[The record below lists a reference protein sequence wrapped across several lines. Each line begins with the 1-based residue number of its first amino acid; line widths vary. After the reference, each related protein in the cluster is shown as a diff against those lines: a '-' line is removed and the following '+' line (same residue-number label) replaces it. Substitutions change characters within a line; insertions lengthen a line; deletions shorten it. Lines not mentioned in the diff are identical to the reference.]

1 MPFIPLLSGG
11 SDFSAVTLTFETTTG
26 ATVTAETLSPSGV
39 ATGPVA
45 VAEYPASSG
54 LYPFTFVPG
63 EAGMWR
69 VVFRA
74 SGVVTAVQTRWVRV
88 RALSTVPP
96 LATPEDVAATW
107 RALTAA
113 EEDVASALIDE
124 ASLIIRQRVT
134 SVDARI
140 TAGTLSADLVAS
152 VVARMVRR
160 LMQAP
165 PPGMQSWT
173 VDDYTERYT
182 EVVARLVLDGDDLDL
197 LSPAGATTGAFT
209 IRPSYT
215 PPRQRDR
222 SWY

>member
-1 MPFIPLLSGG
+1 MTDVG
-11 SDFSAVTLTFETTTG
+11 DAVTLTFTTTTG
-26 ATVTAETLSPSGV
+26 ATVTAEVTNPAGATATPTGVTETATSGD
-39 ATGPVA
+39 
-45 VAEYPASSG
+45 
-54 LYPFTFVPG
+54 YPFTFVPAA
-63 EAGMWR
+63 AGMWG
-69 VVFRA
+69 VTFRA
-74 SGVVTAVQTRWVRV
+74 TGTVTAVQRRWVRV

-124 ASLIIRQRVT
+124 ASLIIRQRVA

-140 TAGTLSADLVAS
+140 AGGTLSAELVAS

-182 EVVARLVLDGDDLDL
+182 EVVARLVLDSDDLEL
-197 LSPAGATTGAFT
+197 LAPAGATSGAFT